1 MKERVSDLEE
11 PWGSVLPLGK
21 WGINL
26 PSVSER
32 LKKFIPYDSA
42 WKNLLSTLRHP
53 SDQQAFTRF
62 PQRAFDS
69 AQRSLHPCGPVE
81 KSCAHCKLVSPQN
94 SRRKR
99 TPDLCSLLNT
109 VLIVFLWLLSSW
121 PGFVLT
127 NSGQSLLSHL
137 ENLPRSHC
145 HGFYQQR
152 IGAVPSKS
160 LPEST
165 DIHRVSPMSKCWVLS
180 AGYSE
185 RKRDGW
191 NSAPT
196 AWL

>member
-1 MKERVSDLEE
+1 MSDLEE

-81 KSCAHCKLVSPQN
+81 KSCAYCRLVSPQN

-127 NSGQSLLSHL
+127 NSGQSLL
-137 ENLPRSHC
+137 
-145 HGFYQQR
+145 
-152 IGAVPSKS
+152 
-160 LPEST
+160 
-165 DIHRVSPMSKCWVLS
+165 W
-180 AGYSE
+180 
-185 RKRDGW
+185 
-191 NSAPT
+191 APT
-196 AWL
+196 PSREPSQEPLPWILPAENWRCSIQVLARVHRHSWGVSNVQMLGA